1 MLKTHKL
8 SFTKKMKSI
17 EVIKKSIMFLIFV
30 VCASGCY
37 SNERQRA
44 AHKRVLHKDLEL
56 LHKDVD
62 SFLGTNEPSMLS
74 E

>member
-1 MLKTHKL
+1 MYPPY
-8 SFTKKMKSI
+8 FTKKMKSI
-17 EVIKKSIMFLIFV
+17 EIIKKLILILIFV

-37 SNERQRA
+37 TSNKSHNFAHNRA
-44 AHKRVLHKDLEL
+44 IKEDLRL

-62 SFLGTNEPSMLS
+62 SFLGTTESSMLS